1 MKDNRLVLA
10 AAEEASVPMPMA
22 SFVRDRILAATAQ
35 GMGEADWAAIAR
47 ISFRE
52 AGL

>member
-35 GMGEADWAAIAR
+35 GMGEAGWAAMAH